1 MLTTLNDTHLLYVN
15 TYTLWILI
23 GMEPQLIA
31 QARDAKPAAGK
42 PTATQKITAILTA
55 ILMIEIDQD
64 RDRETA
70 AVLPKDVEA
79 TLRSTPQEGFRS
91 AKTRPSRPQ
100 TTKIPN
106 IPHGTSVA

>member
-1 MLTTLNDTHLLYVN
+1 M
-15 TYTLWILI
+15 I

-31 QARDAKPAAGK
+31 QARDAKPAAAGE
-42 PTATQKITAILTA
+42 PTAAQKITAILTA